1 MSDRNWMQQPSGSPG
16 QAEAGRDVRWALNLR
31 RGLRMAAMLVLWAG
45 VTLPAGRVAIATQQ
59 SAEANSPPPETA
71 PPPEEAPVV
80 YYGYNI
86 VRTYPHD
93 ERNFTQG
100 LVYEDGY
107 LYEGTGLYKQSVLTR
122 RHLESGRYVK
132 RLRLPDQYFGEG
144 IALFGDK
151 VIQLTWKSEVAF
163 VYDKTTFRELEQFHF
178 SGQGWGLTSDGTRL
192 ILSDG
197 TSVLRFLDPNTYV
210 ETGRLRVHNDRRPV
224 RQINELEFIDGQ
236 IYANILPTD
245 YIAIISPQTG
255 RITGWIDLT
264 GLYIPPEYSPS
275 NIVLNGIAYIPE
287 TRHLL
292 VTGKCW
298 PKIYEIELVPQTA
311 EP

>member
-1 MSDRNWMQQPSGSPG
+1 
-16 QAEAGRDVRWALNLR
+16 
-31 RGLRMAAMLVLWAG
+31 MAAMLLLWAG
-45 VTLPAGRVAIATQQ
+45 VTLPAGRAADTAPQ
-59 SAEANSPPPETA
+59 SAEPSSRASETE

-86 VRTYPHD
+86 IKTYPHD
-93 ERNFTQG
+93 ERSFTQG
-100 LVYEDGY
+100 LVYEDGF
-107 LYEGTGLYKQSVLTR
+107 LYEGTGLYKQSVLTK

-163 VYDKTTFRELEQFHF
+163 VYDKATFRELEQFHF

-197 TSVLRFLDPNTYV
+197 TSVLRFLDPNTYA

-264 GLYIPPEYSPS
+264 GLYIAPEHSPS
-275 NIVLNGIAYIPE
+275 NVVLNGIAYIPE
-287 TRHLL
+287 SKHLL

-298 PKIYEIELVPQTA
+298 PKVYEIELVLQTS

>member
-1 MSDRNWMQQPSGSPG
+1 
-16 QAEAGRDVRWALNLR
+16 
-31 RGLRMAAMLVLWAG
+31 MAAVLVLWAS
-45 VTLPAGRVAIATQQ
+45 VTLSGADAAAAASQGDQPNVPV
-59 SAEANSPPPETA
+59 AEAK

-80 YYGYNI
+80 YYGYKI
-86 VRTYPHD
+86 IKTYPHD
-93 ERNFTQG
+93 VHSFTQG
-100 LVYEDGY
+100 LVYEDGF
-107 LYEGTGLYKQSVLTR
+107 LYEGTGLYKQSVLLK

-151 VIQLTWKSEVAF
+151 IIQLTWKSEVAF
-163 VYDKTTFRELEQFHF
+163 VYDKTTFRELDQFHF

-197 TSVLRFLDPNTYV
+197 TSVLRFFDPNTYA
-210 ETGRLRVHNDRRPV
+210 ETGRISVHNDRRPV
-224 RQINELEFIDGQ
+224 RQINELEFIDGR
-236 IYANILPTD
+236 IYANVLPTD

-275 NIVLNGIAYIPE
+275 NVVLNGIAYISE
-287 TRHLL
+287 TKHLL

-298 PKIYEIELVPQTA
+298 PKIYEIELVPQTS
-311 EP
+311 EPQGRIAIRPYFN